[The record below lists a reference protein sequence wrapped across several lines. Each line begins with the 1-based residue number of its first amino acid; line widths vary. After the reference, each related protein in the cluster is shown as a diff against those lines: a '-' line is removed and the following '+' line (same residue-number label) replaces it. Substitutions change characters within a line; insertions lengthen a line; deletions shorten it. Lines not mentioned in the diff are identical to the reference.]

1 MRSSLQWFVV
11 MMSFAMASLSLSAL
25 AGNPLARPDDPRAC
39 EHLDRG
45 NNLYDAGSFKEAI
58 DEYKA
63 GELIEPAPVFDY
75 NLGQSHRQLGLYRE
89 ALWHYDRFL
98 HKGQPTGRLRDAVI
112 SFMAEMRA
120 HLENKA
126 QSMLPTSREPSAE
139 LLPTTTQRT
148 APPIRTADV
157 PRPVDRNDSP
167 DWLGW
172 GLTGSGVVAL
182 GTGGVLFYRAS
193 QLNKQGD
200 SESNMGTRQ
209 HLYDQ
214 ASSRN
219 LAGAIVGTTGVALT
233 IFGAVR
239 LALHRLPSQ
248 STAFNIGMT
257 NRGVFAAGSF

>member
-1 MRSSLQWFVV
+1 MRWFV
-11 MMSFAMASLSLSAL
+11 MMVSFAIASQSIPAL
-25 AGNPLARPDDPRAC
+25 AGNPLARPDNPKAC

-112 SFMAEMRA
+112 AFMAEMRA

-126 QSMLPTSREPSAE
+126 QSMPPTGREPSTE
-139 LLPTTTQRT
+139 PPPTVIPQPASPASRGEVTRS
-148 APPIRTADV
+148 AD
-157 PRPVDRNDSP
+157 RDDSP

-172 GLTGSGVVAL
+172 SFTGSGIVAL
-182 GTGGVLFYRAS
+182 GVSGALFYRAS

-219 LAGAIVGTTGVALT
+219 LAGAIVGITGAAMTAVGAIRLT
-233 IFGAVR
+233 
-239 LALHRLPSQ
+239 LHHRSGSQPS
-248 STAFNIGMT
+248 AFQLGINS
-257 NRGVFAAGSF
+257 RGLFAAGSF

>member
-1 MRSSLQWFVV
+1 MRWFVV
-11 MMSFAMASLSLSAL
+11 MVSFAIASQSIPAL
-25 AGNPLARPDDPRAC
+25 AGNPLARPDNSQAC

-63 GELIEPAPVFDY
+63 GEIIESAPVFDY
-75 NLGQSHRQLGLYRE
+75 NLGQSHRQLVLYRE

-126 QSMLPTSREPSAE
+126 QSMPPTGREPSTEPPPSLIQHPAPTASNTGVTRSAE
-139 LLPTTTQRT
+139 QS
-148 APPIRTADV
+148 
-157 PRPVDRNDSP
+157 DSP

-172 GLTGSGVVAL
+172 SLTGSGVVAL
-182 GTGGVLFYRAS
+182 GVSGVLLYRAS

-219 LAGAIVGTTGVALT
+219 LAGAIVGITGAAMAAVGTIRLT
-233 IFGAVR
+233 LR
-239 LALHRLPSQ
+239 HRPNSPSIAAQ
-248 STAFNIGMT
+248 LGING
-257 NRGVFAAGSF
+257 RGVFAAGSF